1 MNFIVITTKP
11 EKIYGSGNIKFSKNS
26 IYFDDNNFK
35 ERTVNLNDIFE
46 IIENNEKS
54 VIFPKETA
62 EKIFEK
68 WPEIDNFYY
77 TSDLKAFIRFEEAF
91 KHSFTLKN
99 TAVFQQFS
107 F

>member
-35 ERTVNLNDIFE
+35 EIAVNLNDIFE
-46 IIENNEKS
+46 IIENKEEP
-54 VIFPKETA
+54 VMFPLEAA

-68 WPEIDNFYY
+68 WPEIDSFYY
-77 TSDLKAFIRFEEAF
+77 TSDFKPFIRFEEAF